1 MLSALKNENGPF
13 AGPVPCVSRTR
24 LRREGRAASTARL
37 RLRIDEREAA
47 RQPLL
52 DVVERRAIQV
62 EIALLVD
69 DDLDPVDLELLV
81 VRPDLAVELQ
91 GVREPGAAAPFTP
104 IRRNTVSGRFWA
116 RLSSFTCLA
125 AASDSVTAMRSLPPI
140 ATWTTPGRPRPP
152 AFPGSRP
159 ARP

>member
-13 AGPVPCVSRTR
+13 AGPVPYVSRTR
-24 LRREGRAASTARL
+24 LRREGRAASTTRL
-37 RLRIDEREAA
+37 RLGIDEGKAA

-91 GVREPGAAAPFTP
+91 GVREPGAAPPLHAHPQKHGIGP
-104 IRRNTVSGRFWA
+104 VLGPLELLHLLGRRLRQCDRHEISSSDRYVDDA
-116 RLSSFTCLA
+116 R
-125 AASDSVTAMRSLPPI
+125 ASATAC
-140 ATWTTPGRPRPP
+140 
-152 AFPGSRP
+152 FSR
-159 ARP
+159 

>member
-1 MLSALKNENGPF
+1 MLSALKNETGPF

-91 GVREPGAAAPFTP
+91 RVREARAPSALHAHSQEDGAGQALRLLELLHLLHRS
-104 IRRNTVSGRFWA
+104 RRQR
-116 RLSSFTCLA
+116 
-125 AASDSVTAMRSLPPI
+125 
-140 ATWTTPGRPRPP
+140 
-152 AFPGSRP
+152 
-159 ARP
+159 